1 MTVTGMFSDI
11 ACFSLSDTDRYMCGL
26 MSVIVLFSKTDLLLA
41 VFLLLLLLLIT
52 LFLLLFLHCHLEET
66 LLSLPAFL
74 L

>member
-26 MSVIVLFSKTDLLLA
+26 MSVIVLFSKTDLLSA
-41 VFLLLLLLLIT
+41 DFFLFLIT